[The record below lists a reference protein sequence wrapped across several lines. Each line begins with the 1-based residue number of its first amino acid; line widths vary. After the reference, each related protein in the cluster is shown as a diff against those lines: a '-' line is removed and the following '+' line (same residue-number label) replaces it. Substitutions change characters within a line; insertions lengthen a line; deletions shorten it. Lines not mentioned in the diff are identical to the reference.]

1 MLKKLLTTRYF
12 ALKFNKIAD
21 CVGEKGGVAG
31 VVLAYFFAM
40 PIMLA
45 VLAFFNCLVWSLPI
59 DVSLETEN
67 QWQVADFLM
76 MLIIFLSVSL
86 AVFFIRIFAR
96 GFSGKAF
103 FFTMLPSM
111 LFCLWL
117 VISVYSVGIG
127 IFLWGAFFLL
137 LEELAAMAVLFQKSY
152 TNYRAFQV
160 VGSLFLIILGFIF
173 YYADVSKNLL
183 GVERLGGDK
192 IFLAAVVLFWILS
205 RAHILFRDK
214 LLDYLESREK

>member
-1 MLKKLLTTRYF
+1 MASRGLFNDVDNLSFGF
-12 ALKFNKIAD
+12 A
-21 CVGEKGGVAG
+21 C
-31 VVLAYFFAM
+31 
-40 PIMLA
+40 
-45 VLAFFNCLVWSLPI
+45 S
-59 DVSLETEN
+59 
-67 QWQVADFLM
+67 
-76 MLIIFLSVSL
+76 IFYKNFC
-86 AVFFIRIFAR
+86 ARIF
-96 GFSGKAF
+96 GESF
-103 FFTMLPSM
+103 FLHDAAVHA
-111 LFCLWL
+111 LLL
-117 VISVYSVGIG
+117 VACYFGLQRWYRNISS
-127 IFLWGAFFLL
+127 GAFFLL

-214 LLDYLESREK
+214 LLDYLESRENEDLFYGNLRHGNGQHRRDA